1 MINNAFGLIVT
12 GERTTHL
19 KDLTISRSTA
29 AVPFGGRYRAIDF
42 ILSNL
47 VNAGVTSVGLITEKN
62 YHSLMDHLGSGK
74 EWDLHRKRDGLFI
87 LPPFMTKDNAG
98 VFRGAVDAIRSVIGY
113 VRRTAEDYVILSW
126 AWNVMNVDLVPMM
139 EQHLS
144 TGADVTILY
153 AEDGAL
159 QPEEQSQDLRLIMD
173 EKGRVTDMELDAYRP
188 RSVNRSC
195 DVMILRKEL
204 LEYLV
209 EEAFARGEYDFH
221 RDILLKKYRTLNIMG
236 YKYDG
241 FLARLESIE
250 SYFAGSMAL
259 LNPDVQ
265 ADLFNPRHPIYTKV
279 KDEVSA
285 RYSVSAQVKN
295 SLVADGCVIEGLVE
309 NSILFR
315 GVHVKPG
322 ARIYNSIVM
331 QGAEVDEN
339 AILDHVIL
347 DKGVKILPGRSLN
360 FGRLVRQSFLADH
373 DLFFGSGSLHGFLC
387 GAHTV

>member
-1 MINNAFGLIVT
+1 MIDNAFGLIVT
-12 GERTTHL
+12 GERTTRL
-19 KDLTISRSTA
+19 KDLTLSRSTA

-47 VNAGVTSVGLITEKN
+47 VNAGITSVGLITEKN

-74 EWDLHRKRDGLFI
+74 EWDLHRKREGLFI
-87 LPPFMTKDNAG
+87 LPPFMTKENSG

-113 VRRTAEDYVILSW
+113 VRRTSDDYVILSW

-153 AEDGAL
+153 AEDGSL

-195 DVMILRKEL
+195 DVMIMKKEL

-236 YKYDG
+236 YKFEG

-250 SYFAGSMAL
+250 NYFTGNMDL
-259 LNPDVQ
+259 LNADVQ
-265 ADLFNPRHPIYTKV
+265 KDLFNPRHPIYTKV
-279 KDEVSA
+279 KDEVAA

-331 QGAEVDEN
+331 QGAEIGEN
-339 AILDHVIL
+339 VLLDHVIL
-347 DKGVKILPGRSLN
+347 DKGVKILPGRNLQGYDN
-360 FGRLVRQSFLADH
+360 FPIVIRKNQ
-373 DLFFGSGSLHGFLC
+373 
-387 GAHTV
+387 TV

>member
-1 MINNAFGLIVT
+1 MIDNAFGLIVSD
-12 GERTTHL
+12 ERTTRL
-19 KDLTISRSTA
+19 KDLTLSRSTA
-29 AVPFGGRYRAIDF
+29 AVPFGGRYRIIDF
-42 ILSNL
+42 ILSDM
-47 VNAGVTSVGLITEKN
+47 VNAGLTSVGLITEKN

-113 VRRTAEDYVILSW
+113 VRRTAEDYAILSW
-126 AWNVMNVDLVPMM
+126 PRVVMNVDLVPMM
-139 EQHLS
+139 EQHIA

-153 AEDGAL
+153 AEDGSL

-236 YKYDG
+236 YKYEG
-241 FLARLESIE
+241 FLARVESIE
-250 SYFAGSMAL
+250 SYFTGNMAL

-279 KDEVSA
+279 KDEVAA

-295 SLVADGCVIEGLVE
+295 SLVADGCVIEGQVE
-309 NSILFR
+309 NSVLFR

-322 ARIYNSIVM
+322 ARIFNSIIM
-331 QGAEVDEN
+331 QGAEIDEN
-339 AILDHVIL
+339 VLLDHVIL
-347 DKGVKILPGRSLN
+347 DKGVKILPGRTLQ
-360 FGRLVRQSFLADH
+360 GYDSFPIVIRKNQ
-373 DLFFGSGSLHGFLC
+373 
-387 GAHTV
+387 TV

>member
-12 GERTTHL
+12 ADRSTHL
-19 KDLTISRSTA
+19 KDLTLSRSA
-29 AVPFGGRYRAIDF
+29 GAVPFGGRYRFIDF
-42 ILSNL
+42 TLSNM
-47 VNAGVTSVGLITEKN
+47 VNAGITSVGLITEKN

-74 EWDLHRKRDGLFI
+74 EWDLHRKREGLFI
-87 LPPFMTKDNAG
+87 LPPFMTKENSG

-113 VRRTAEDYVILSW
+113 VRRTSDDYVILSW
-126 AWNVMNVDLVPMM
+126 ARNVMNVDLVPMM
-139 EQHLS
+139 EQHLA

-153 AEDGAL
+153 AEDGSL

-195 DVMILRKEL
+195 DVMIMKKEL

-236 YKYDG
+236 YKFEG

-250 SYFAGSMAL
+250 SYFTGNMDL
-259 LNPDVQ
+259 LNADVQ
-265 ADLFNPRHPIYTKV
+265 KDLFNPRHPIYTKV
-279 KDEVSA
+279 KDEVAA

-295 SLVADGCVIEGLVE
+295 ALVADGCVIEGQVE
-309 NSILFR
+309 NCILFR

-322 ARIYNSIVM
+322 ARVFNSIIM
-331 QGAEVDEN
+331 QGAELGEN
-339 AILDHVIL
+339 TFLDHVIL
-347 DKGVKILPGRSLN
+347 DKGVKILPGRTLQ
-360 FGRLVRQSFLADH
+360 GYDSFPIVIRKNQ
-373 DLFFGSGSLHGFLC
+373 
-387 GAHTV
+387 TV

>member
-12 GERTTHL
+12 GERTTRL
-19 KDLTISRSTA
+19 KDLTLSRSTA

-42 ILSNL
+42 ILSNM
-47 VNAGVTSVGLITEKN
+47 VNAGITSVGLITEKN

-74 EWDLHRKRDGLFI
+74 EWDLHRKREGLFI

-113 VRRTAEDYVILSW
+113 VRRTQDDYVILSW
-126 AWNVMNVDLVPMM
+126 ARTVMNVDLVPMM
-139 EQHLS
+139 EQHIH

-153 AEDGAL
+153 AEDGSL
-159 QPEEQSQDLRLIMD
+159 QPEEQSQDLRLILD
-173 EKGRVTDMELDAYRP
+173 EKGRVTEMELDAYRP

-221 RDILLKKYRTLNIMG
+221 RDILLKKCRTLNIMG
-236 YKYDG
+236 YKYEG

-250 SYFAGSMAL
+250 TYFAGNMAL

-265 ADLFNPRHPIYTKV
+265 ADLFNPKHPIYTKV
-279 KDEVSA
+279 KDEVAA

-295 SLVADGCVIEGLVE
+295 SLVADGCVIEGQVE
-309 NSILFR
+309 NCILFR

-322 ARIYNSIVM
+322 ARVFNSIIM
-331 QGAEVDEN
+331 QGAELGEN
-339 AILDHVIL
+339 TLLDHVIL
-347 DKGVKILPGRSLN
+347 DKGVKILPGRTLQ
-360 FGRLVRQSFLADH
+360 GYDSFPIVIRKNQ
-373 DLFFGSGSLHGFLC
+373 
-387 GAHTV
+387 TV

>member
-1 MINNAFGLIVT
+1 MIDNAFGLIVT
-12 GERTTHL
+12 GERTTRL
-19 KDLTISRSTA
+19 KDLTLSRSAA
-29 AVPFGGRYRAIDF
+29 AVPFGGRYRSIDF
-42 ILSNL
+42 ILSCM
-47 VNAGVTSVGLITEKN
+47 VNAGITSVGLVTEKN

-98 VFRGAVDAIRSVIGY
+98 VFHGAVDAIRSVIGY

-126 AWNVMNVDLVPMM
+126 ARTVFNVDLVAMM
-139 EQHLS
+139 EQHLN

-153 AEDGAL
+153 AEDGSL
-159 QPEEQSQDLRLIMD
+159 QPEEQSQDLRLILD
-173 EKGRVTDMELDAYRP
+173 EKGRVTEMELDAYRP

-195 DVMILRKEL
+195 DVMILKKEL

-209 EEAFARGEYDFH
+209 EEAYARGEYDFH
-221 RDILLKKYRTLNIMG
+221 RDILLKKCRTLNVMG
-236 YKYDG
+236 YKYEG

-250 SYFAGSMAL
+250 SYFTGNMAL

-265 ADLFNPRHPIYTKV
+265 ADLFNTKRPIYTKV
-279 KDEVSA
+279 KDEVST

-347 DKGVKILPGRSLN
+347 DKGVKILPGRSLQ
-360 FGRLVRQSFLADH
+360 GYDSFPIVIRKNQ
-373 DLFFGSGSLHGFLC
+373 
-387 GAHTV
+387 TV

>member
-1 MINNAFGLIVT
+1 MIDNAFGLIVT
-12 GERTTHL
+12 DERTTRL
-19 KDLTISRSTA
+19 KDLTLSRSTA

-47 VNAGVTSVGLITEKN
+47 VNAGITSVGLITEKN

-74 EWDLHRKRDGLFI
+74 EWDLHRKREGLFI
-87 LPPFMTKDNAG
+87 LPPFMTKENSG

-113 VRRTAEDYVILSW
+113 VRRTSDDYVILSW
-126 AWNVMNVDLVPMM
+126 ARNVMNVDLVPMM

-153 AEDGAL
+153 AEDGSL

-195 DVMILRKEL
+195 DVMIMKKEL

-236 YKYDG
+236 YKFEG

-250 SYFAGSMAL
+250 NYFTGNMDL
-259 LNPDVQ
+259 LNADVQ
-265 ADLFNPRHPIYTKV
+265 KDLFNPRHPIYTKV
-279 KDEVSA
+279 KDEVAA

-295 SLVADGCVIEGLVE
+295 SLVADGCIIEGTVE

-315 GVHVKPG
+315 GVHVGRG
-322 ARIYNSIVM
+322 AVVKDSIIM
-331 QGAEVDEN
+331 QDSDIGANVELEN
-339 AILDHVIL
+339 VIF
-347 DKGVKILPGRSLN
+347 DKAVTIRAN
-360 FGRLVRQSFLADH
+360 GRLIGEKQYPVVIGKNTTL
-373 DLFFGSGSLHGFLC
+373 
-387 GAHTV
+387 

>member
-12 GERTTHL
+12 ADRSTHL
-19 KDLTISRSTA
+19 KDLTLSRSA
-29 AVPFGGRYRAIDF
+29 GAVPFGSRYRFIDF
-42 ILSNL
+42 TLSNM
-47 VNAGVTSVGLITEKN
+47 VNAGITSVGLITEKN

-87 LPPFMTKDNAG
+87 LPPFMTKDNSG
-98 VFRGAVDAIRSVIGY
+98 VFRGDIDAIRSVLGY
-113 VRRTAEDYVILSW
+113 VRRTQEDYAIL
-126 AWNVMNVDLVPMM
+126 AWPRVVMNLDLTAMM
-139 EQHLS
+139 EQHVE
-144 TGADVTILY
+144 TGADITILY
-153 AEDGAL
+153 AEDGSL
-159 QPEEQSQDLRLIMD
+159 RPEEQNQDLRLILD

-188 RSVNRSC
+188 HSMNRSA
-195 DVMILRKEL
+195 DVMILKKEL

-209 EEAFARGEYDFH
+209 EEAYARGEYDFH
-221 RDILLKKYRTLNIMG
+221 RDILLKKCKTLNIMG
-236 YKYDG
+236 YKFEG
-241 FLARLESIE
+241 FLARMESVE
-250 SYFAGSMAL
+250 GYFANSMAL

-265 ADLFNPRHPIYTKV
+265 ADLFNARRPIYTKV
-279 KDEVSA
+279 KDEVAA

-347 DKGVKILPGRSLN
+347 DKGVKILPGRSLQ
-360 FGRLVRQSFLADH
+360 GYDSFPIVIRKNQ
-373 DLFFGSGSLHGFLC
+373 
-387 GAHTV
+387 TV

>member
-1 MINNAFGLIVT
+1 M
-12 GERTTHL
+12 
-19 KDLTISRSTA
+19 
-29 AVPFGGRYRAIDF
+29 
-42 ILSNL
+42 
-47 VNAGVTSVGLITEKN
+47 
-62 YHSLMDHLGSGK
+62 
-74 EWDLHRKRDGLFI
+74 
-87 LPPFMTKDNAG
+87 
-98 VFRGAVDAIRSVIGY
+98 
-113 VRRTAEDYVILSW
+113 
-126 AWNVMNVDLVPMM
+126 VDLVPMM
-139 EQHLS
+139 EQHLA

-153 AEDGAL
+153 AEDGSL

-195 DVMILRKEL
+195 DVMIMKKEL

-236 YKYDG
+236 YKFEG

-250 SYFAGSMAL
+250 SYFTGNMDL
-259 LNPDVQ
+259 LNADVQ
-265 ADLFNPRHPIYTKV
+265 KDLFNPRHPIYTKV
-279 KDEVSA
+279 KDEVAA

-331 QGAEVDEN
+331 QGAEIGEN
-339 AILDHVIL
+339 VLLDHVIL
-347 DKGVKILPGRSLN
+347 DKGVKILPGRNLQGYDN
-360 FGRLVRQSFLADH
+360 FPIVIRKNQ
-373 DLFFGSGSLHGFLC
+373 
-387 GAHTV
+387 TV

>member
-1 MINNAFGLIVT
+1 MTNNAFGLIVS
-12 GERTTHL
+12 GERTTRL
-19 KDLTISRSTA
+19 KDLTLSRSTA

-42 ILSNL
+42 ILSDM
-47 VNAGVTSVGLITEKN
+47 VNAGITSVGLVTEKN

-98 VFRGAVDAIRSVIGY
+98 VFLGAVDALRSVMGY
-113 VRRTAEDYVILSW
+113 VRRTQEDYAILSW
-126 AWNVMNVDLVPMM
+126 PRVVMNVDLVPMM
-139 EQHLS
+139 EQHVA
-144 TGADVTILY
+144 TGADITILY
-153 AEDGAL
+153 AEDGSL
-159 QPEEQSQDLRLIMD
+159 QPEDQSQDLRLILD

-188 RSVNRSC
+188 RSVNRSA
-195 DVMILRKEL
+195 DVMILKKEL

-250 SYFAGSMAL
+250 SYFAANMAL

-295 SLVADGCVIEGLVE
+295 ALVADGCVIEGQVE

-322 ARIYNSIVM
+322 ARIFNSIVM
-331 QGAEVDEN
+331 QGAEVGEN
-339 AILDHVIL
+339 VLLDHVIL
-347 DKGVKILPGRSLN
+347 DKGVKILPG
-360 FGRLVRQSFLADH
+360 
-373 DLFFGSGSLHGFLC
+373 GSLQGYDSFPIVIRKNQ
-387 GAHTV
+387 TV

>member
-12 GERTTHL
+12 ADRSTHL
-19 KDLTISRSTA
+19 KDLTLSRSA
-29 AVPFGGRYRAIDF
+29 GAVPFGGRYRFIDF
-42 ILSNL
+42 TLSNM
-47 VNAGVTSVGLITEKN
+47 VNAGITSVGLITEKN

-87 LPPFMTKDNAG
+87 LPPFMTKDNSG
-98 VFRGAVDAIRSVIGY
+98 VFRGAIDAIRSVLGY
-113 VRRTAEDYVILSW
+113 VRRTQEDYAVL
-126 AWNVMNVDLVPMM
+126 ALPRVVMNLDLTAMM
-139 EQHLS
+139 EQHVE
-144 TGADVTILY
+144 TGADITILY
-153 AEDGAL
+153 AEDGSL
-159 QPEEQSQDLRLIMD
+159 RPEEQNQDLRLILD

-188 RSVNRSC
+188 HSVNRSA
-195 DVMILRKEL
+195 DVMILKKEL

-209 EEAFARGEYDFH
+209 EEAYARGEYDFH
-221 RDILLKKYRTLNIMG
+221 RDILLKKCKTLNIMG
-236 YKYDG
+236 YKFEG
-241 FLARLESIE
+241 FLARMESVE
-250 SYFAGSMAL
+250 GYFANSMAL

-265 ADLFNPRHPIYTKV
+265 ADLFNARRPIYTKV
-279 KDEVSA
+279 KDEVAA

-295 SLVADGCVIEGLVE
+295 ALVADGCVIEGLVE

-347 DKGVKILPGRSLN
+347 DKGVKILPGRSLQ
-360 FGRLVRQSFLADH
+360 GYDSFPIVIRKNQ
-373 DLFFGSGSLHGFLC
+373 
-387 GAHTV
+387 TV

>member
-12 GERTTHL
+12 GERTTRL
-19 KDLTISRSTA
+19 KDLTLSRSTA

-47 VNAGVTSVGLITEKN
+47 VNAGITSVGLITEKN

-87 LPPFMTKDNAG
+87 LPPFMTKDNSG
-98 VFRGAVDAIRSVIGY
+98 VFHGAIDAIRSVIGY
-113 VRRTAEDYVILSW
+113 VRRTAEDYVIL
-126 AWNVMNVDLVPMM
+126 AWPRVAINMDLVAMM
-139 EQHLS
+139 ERHLT
-144 TGADVTILY
+144 TGADITILY
-153 AEDGAL
+153 AEDGSL

-173 EKGRVTDMELDAYRP
+173 EKGRVTEMELDAYRP

-221 RDILLKKYRTLNIMG
+221 RDILLKKCRTLNIMG
-236 YKYDG
+236 YKHEG

-250 SYFAGSMAL
+250 SYFEGSMAL

-265 ADLFNPRHPIYTKV
+265 ADLFNSKRPIYTKV
-279 KDEVSA
+279 KDEVAA

-295 SLVADGCVIEGLVE
+295 SLVADGCIIEGQVE
-309 NSILFR
+309 NCILFR

-322 ARIYNSIVM
+322 ARVFNSIIM
-331 QGAEVDEN
+331 QGAELGEN
-339 AILDHVIL
+339 TLLDHVIL
-347 DKGVKILPGRSLN
+347 DKGVKILPGRSLQ
-360 FGRLVRQSFLADH
+360 GYDSFPIVIRKNQ
-373 DLFFGSGSLHGFLC
+373 
-387 GAHTV
+387 TV

>member
-1 MINNAFGLIVT
+1 MINNAFGLIVSD
-12 GERTTHL
+12 ERTTRL
-19 KDLTISRSTA
+19 KDLTLSRSTA
-29 AVPFGGRYRAIDF
+29 AVPFGGRYRIIDF
-42 ILSNL
+42 ILSDM
-47 VNAGVTSVGLITEKN
+47 VNAGLTSVGLITEKN

-126 AWNVMNVDLVPMM
+126 PRVVMNVDLVPMM
-139 EQHLS
+139 EQHIA

-236 YKYDG
+236 YKYEG
-241 FLARLESIE
+241 FLARVESIE
-250 SYFAGSMAL
+250 SYFTGNMAL

-265 ADLFNPRHPIYTKV
+265 ADLFSPRHPIYTKV
-279 KDEVSA
+279 KDEVAA

-295 SLVADGCVIEGLVE
+295 SLVADGCVIEGQVE
-309 NSILFR
+309 NSVLFR

-322 ARIYNSIVM
+322 ARVFNSIIM
-331 QGAEVDEN
+331 QGAEIDEN
-339 AILDHVIL
+339 VLLDHVIL
-347 DKGVKILPGRSLN
+347 DKGVKILPGRTLQ
-360 FGRLVRQSFLADH
+360 GYDSFPIVIRKNQ
-373 DLFFGSGSLHGFLC
+373 
-387 GAHTV
+387 TV

>member
-12 GERTTHL
+12 GDRTTRL
-19 KDLTISRSTA
+19 KDLTLSRSTA

-47 VNAGVTSVGLITEKN
+47 VNAGITSVGLITEKN
-62 YHSLMDHLGSGK
+62 YHSLMDHLGSSK
-74 EWDLHRKRDGLFI
+74 EWDLHRKREGLFI

-113 VRRTAEDYVILSW
+113 VRRTSDDYVILSW
-126 AWNVMNVDLVPMM
+126 ARNVMNVDLVPMM
-139 EQHLS
+139 EQHIA

-153 AEDGAL
+153 AEDGSL
-159 QPEEQSQDLRLIMD
+159 RPEEQSQDLRLIMD
-173 EKGRVTDMELDAYRP
+173 EKGRVVEMELDAYRP
-188 RSVNRSC
+188 RSANRSC
-195 DVMILRKEL
+195 DVMILKKEL

-221 RDILLKKYRTLNIMG
+221 RDILLKKCRTLNIMG
-236 YKYDG
+236 YKFDG
-241 FLARLESIE
+241 FIARLESIE
-250 SYFAGSMAL
+250 NYFAGNMAL

-279 KDEVSA
+279 KDEVAA

-295 SLVADGCVIEGLVE
+295 SLVADGCIIEGQVE
-309 NSILFR
+309 NCVLFR

-322 ARIYNSIVM
+322 ARVFNSIIM
-331 QGAEVDEN
+331 QGSELGEN
-339 AILDHVIL
+339 TLLDHVIL
-347 DKGVKILPGRSLN
+347 DKGVKILPGRSLQ
-360 FGRLVRQSFLADH
+360 GYDSFPIVIRKNQ
-373 DLFFGSGSLHGFLC
+373 
-387 GAHTV
+387 TV

>member
-1 MINNAFGLIVT
+1 MIDNAFGLIIS
-12 GERTTHL
+12 GERTTRL
-19 KDLTISRSTA
+19 KDLTLSRSTA
-29 AVPFGGRYRAIDF
+29 AVPFGGRYRIIDF
-42 ILSNL
+42 ILSDM
-47 VNAGVTSVGLITEKN
+47 VNAGLTSVGLITEKN

-98 VFRGAVDAIRSVIGY
+98 VFRGTVDAIRSVIGY

-126 AWNVMNVDLVPMM
+126 PRVVMNVDLVPMM
-139 EQHLS
+139 EQHIA

-153 AEDGAL
+153 AEDGSL
-159 QPEEQSQDLRLIMD
+159 QPEAQSQDLRLIMD

-236 YKYDG
+236 YKYEG
-241 FLARLESIE
+241 FLARVESIE
-250 SYFAGSMAL
+250 SYFTGNMAL

-279 KDEVSA
+279 KDEVAA

-295 SLVADGCVIEGLVE
+295 SLVADGCVIEGQVE
-309 NSILFR
+309 NSVLFR

-322 ARIYNSIVM
+322 ARIFNSIIM
-331 QGAEVDEN
+331 QGAEIDEN
-339 AILDHVIL
+339 VLLDHVIL
-347 DKGVKILPGRSLN
+347 DKGVKILPGRTLQ
-360 FGRLVRQSFLADH
+360 GYDSFPIVIRKNQ
-373 DLFFGSGSLHGFLC
+373 
-387 GAHTV
+387 TV

>member
-12 GERTTHL
+12 ADRSTHL
-19 KDLTISRSTA
+19 KDLTLSRSA
-29 AVPFGGRYRAIDF
+29 GAVPFGGRYRFIDF
-42 ILSNL
+42 TLSNM
-47 VNAGVTSVGLITEKN
+47 VNAGITSVGLITEKN

-87 LPPFMTKDNAG
+87 LPPFMTKDNSG
-98 VFRGAVDAIRSVIGY
+98 VFRGDIDAIRSVLGY
-113 VRRTAEDYVILSW
+113 VRRTQEDYAIL
-126 AWNVMNVDLVPMM
+126 AWPRVVMNLDLTAMM
-139 EQHLS
+139 EQHVE
-144 TGADVTILY
+144 TGADITILY
-153 AEDGAL
+153 AEDGSL
-159 QPEEQSQDLRLIMD
+159 RPEEQNQDLRLILD

-188 RSVNRSC
+188 HSVNRSA
-195 DVMILRKEL
+195 DVMILKKEL

-209 EEAFARGEYDFH
+209 EEAYARGEYDFH
-221 RDILLKKYRTLNIMG
+221 RDILLKKCKTLNIMG
-236 YKYDG
+236 YKFEG
-241 FLARLESIE
+241 FLARMESVE
-250 SYFAGSMAL
+250 GYFANSMAL

-265 ADLFNPRHPIYTKV
+265 ADLFNARRPIYTKV
-279 KDEVSA
+279 KDEVAA

-347 DKGVKILPGRSLN
+347 DKGVKILPGRSLQ
-360 FGRLVRQSFLADH
+360 GYDSFPIVIRKNQ
-373 DLFFGSGSLHGFLC
+373 
-387 GAHTV
+387 TV

>member
-1 MINNAFGLIVT
+1 MIDNAFGLIVSD
-12 GERTTHL
+12 ERTTRL
-19 KDLTISRSTA
+19 KDLTLSRSTA
-29 AVPFGGRYRAIDF
+29 AVPFGGRYRIIDF
-42 ILSNL
+42 ILSDM
-47 VNAGVTSVGLITEKN
+47 VNAGLTSVGLITEKN

-87 LPPFMTKDNAG
+87 LPPFMTKANAG

-126 AWNVMNVDLVPMM
+126 PRVVMNVDLVPMM
-139 EQHLS
+139 EQHIA

-236 YKYDG
+236 YKYEG
-241 FLARLESIE
+241 FLARVESIE
-250 SYFAGSMAL
+250 SYFTGNMAL

-279 KDEVSA
+279 KDEVAA

-295 SLVADGCVIEGLVE
+295 SLVADGCVIEGQVE
-309 NSILFR
+309 NSVLFR

-322 ARIYNSIVM
+322 ARVFNSIIM
-331 QGAEVDEN
+331 QGAEIDEN
-339 AILDHVIL
+339 VLLDHVIL
-347 DKGVKILPGRSLN
+347 DKGVKILPGRTLQ
-360 FGRLVRQSFLADH
+360 GYDSFPIVIRKNQ
-373 DLFFGSGSLHGFLC
+373 
-387 GAHTV
+387 TV

>member
-1 MINNAFGLIVT
+1 MIDNAFGLIVT
-12 GERTTHL
+12 GERTTRL
-19 KDLTISRSTA
+19 KDLTLSRSTA

-74 EWDLHRKRDGLFI
+74 EWDLHRKREGLFI

-113 VRRTAEDYVILSW
+113 VRRTSDDYVILSW
-126 AWNVMNVDLVPMM
+126 ARNVMNVDLVPMM
-139 EQHLS
+139 EQHLE

-153 AEDGAL
+153 AEDGSL

-188 RSVNRSC
+188 RSANRSC

-236 YKYDG
+236 YKFEG

-250 SYFAGSMAL
+250 NYFAGNMAL
-259 LNPDVQ
+259 LNPDAQ
-265 ADLFNPRHPIYTKV
+265 ADLFNPHHPIYTKV
-279 KDEVSA
+279 KDEVAA

-295 SLVADGCVIEGLVE
+295 SLVADGCVIEGQVE
-309 NSILFR
+309 NCVLFR
-315 GVHVKPG
+315 SVHVKPG
-322 ARIYNSIVM
+322 AHIYNSIIM
-331 QGAEVDEN
+331 QGSEIGEN
-339 AILDHVIL
+339 TLLDHVIL
-347 DKGVKILPGRSLN
+347 DKGVKILPGRTLQ
-360 FGRLVRQSFLADH
+360 GYDSFPIVIRKNQ
-373 DLFFGSGSLHGFLC
+373 
-387 GAHTV
+387 TV

>member
-1 MINNAFGLIVT
+1 MIDNAFGLIVT
-12 GERTTHL
+12 GERTTRL
-19 KDLTISRSTA
+19 KDLTLSRSTA

-47 VNAGVTSVGLITEKN
+47 VNAGITSVGLITEKN

-74 EWDLHRKRDGLFI
+74 EWDLHRKREGLFI
-87 LPPFMTKDNAG
+87 LPPFMTKENSG

-113 VRRTAEDYVILSW
+113 VRRTSDDYVILSW

-153 AEDGAL
+153 AEDGSL

-188 RSVNRSC
+188 RSVNRST
-195 DVMILRKEL
+195 DVMILKKEL

-209 EEAFARGEYDFH
+209 EEAYARGEYDFH
-221 RDILLKKYRTLNIMG
+221 RDILLKKCKTLNIMG
-236 YKYDG
+236 YKFEG
-241 FLARLESIE
+241 FLARMESVE
-250 SYFAGSMAL
+250 GYFANSMAL

-265 ADLFNPRHPIYTKV
+265 ADLFNAHRPIYTKV
-279 KDEVSA
+279 KDEVAA

-295 SLVADGCVIEGLVE
+295 ALVADGCVIEGLVE

-331 QGAEVDEN
+331 QGAEIGEN
-339 AILDHVIL
+339 VLLDHVIL
-347 DKGVKILPGRSLN
+347 DKGVKILPGRNLQGYDN
-360 FGRLVRQSFLADH
+360 FPIVIRKNQ
-373 DLFFGSGSLHGFLC
+373 
-387 GAHTV
+387 TV

>member
-1 MINNAFGLIVT
+1 MIDNAFGLIVS
-12 GERTTHL
+12 GERTTRL
-19 KDLTISRSTA
+19 KDLTLSRSTA
-29 AVPFGGRYRAIDF
+29 AVPFGGRYRIIDF
-42 ILSNL
+42 ILSDM
-47 VNAGVTSVGLITEKN
+47 VNAGLTSVGLITEKN

-126 AWNVMNVDLVPMM
+126 PRVVMNVDLVPMM
-139 EQHLS
+139 EQHIA

-236 YKYDG
+236 YKYEG
-241 FLARLESIE
+241 FLARVESIE
-250 SYFAGSMAL
+250 SYFTGNMAL

-279 KDEVSA
+279 KDEVAA

-295 SLVADGCVIEGLVE
+295 SLVADGCVIEGQVE
-309 NSILFR
+309 NSVLFR

-322 ARIYNSIVM
+322 ARIFNSIIM
-331 QGAEVDEN
+331 QGAEIDEN
-339 AILDHVIL
+339 VLLDHVIL
-347 DKGVKILPGRSLN
+347 DKGVKILPGRALQ
-360 FGRLVRQSFLADH
+360 GYDSFPIVIRKNQ
-373 DLFFGSGSLHGFLC
+373 
-387 GAHTV
+387 TV

>member
-1 MINNAFGLIVT
+1 MTNNAFGLIVS
-12 GERTTHL
+12 GERTTRL
-19 KDLTISRSTA
+19 KDLTLSRSTA

-42 ILSNL
+42 ILSDM
-47 VNAGVTSVGLITEKN
+47 VNAGITSVGLVTEKN

-98 VFRGAVDAIRSVIGY
+98 VFRGAVDALRSVMGY
-113 VRRTAEDYVILSW
+113 VRRTQEDYAILSW
-126 AWNVMNVDLVPMM
+126 PRVVMNVDLVPMI
-139 EQHLS
+139 EQHVA
-144 TGADVTILY
+144 TGADITILY
-153 AEDGAL
+153 AEDGSL
-159 QPEEQSQDLRLIMD
+159 QPEDQSQDLRLILD

-188 RSVNRSC
+188 RSVNRSA
-195 DVMILRKEL
+195 DVMILKKEL

-250 SYFAGSMAL
+250 SYFAANMAL

-295 SLVADGCVIEGLVE
+295 ALVADGCVIEGQVE

-322 ARIYNSIVM
+322 ARIFNSIVM
-331 QGAEVDEN
+331 QGAEVGEN
-339 AILDHVIL
+339 VLLDHVIL
-347 DKGVKILPGRSLN
+347 DKGVKILPGRSLQ
-360 FGRLVRQSFLADH
+360 GYDSFPIVIRKNQ
-373 DLFFGSGSLHGFLC
+373 
-387 GAHTV
+387 TV

>member
-1 MINNAFGLIVT
+1 MIHNAFGLIVS
-12 GERTTHL
+12 GERTTRL
-19 KDLTISRSTA
+19 KDLTLSRSTA

-42 ILSNL
+42 ILSDM
-47 VNAGVTSVGLITEKN
+47 VNAGITSVGLVTEKN

-98 VFRGAVDAIRSVIGY
+98 VFRGAVDALRSVMGY
-113 VRRTAEDYVILSW
+113 VRRTQEDYAILSW
-126 AWNVMNVDLVPMM
+126 PRVVMNVDLVPMM
-139 EQHLS
+139 EQHVA
-144 TGADVTILY
+144 TGADITILY
-153 AEDGAL
+153 AEDGSL
-159 QPEEQSQDLRLIMD
+159 QPEDQSQDLRLILD

-188 RSVNRSC
+188 RSVNRSA
-195 DVMILRKEL
+195 DVMILKKEL

-250 SYFAGSMAL
+250 EYFAANMAL

-295 SLVADGCVIEGLVE
+295 ALVADGCVIEGQVE

-322 ARIYNSIVM
+322 ARIFNSIVM
-331 QGAEVDEN
+331 QGAEVGEN
-339 AILDHVIL
+339 VLLDHVIL
-347 DKGVKILPGRSLN
+347 DKGVKILPGRSLQ
-360 FGRLVRQSFLADH
+360 GYDSFPIVIRKNQ
-373 DLFFGSGSLHGFLC
+373 
-387 GAHTV
+387 TV

>member
-1 MINNAFGLIVT
+1 MIHNAFGLIVS
-12 GERTTHL
+12 GERTTRL
-19 KDLTISRSTA
+19 KDLTLSRSTA

-42 ILSNL
+42 ILSDM
-47 VNAGVTSVGLITEKN
+47 VNAGITSVGLVTEKN

-98 VFRGAVDAIRSVIGY
+98 VFRGAVDALRSVMGY
-113 VRRTAEDYVILSW
+113 VRRTQEEYVILSW
-126 AWNVMNVDLVPMM
+126 PRAVMNVDLVPMM
-139 EQHLS
+139 EQHMA
-144 TGADVTILY
+144 TGADITILY
-153 AEDGAL
+153 AEDGSL
-159 QPEEQSQDLRLIMD
+159 QPEEQSQDLRLILD
-173 EKGRVTDMELDAYRP
+173 EKGRVKEMELDAYRP
-188 RSVNRSC
+188 RSVNRSA
-195 DVMILRKEL
+195 DVMILKKEL

-236 YKYDG
+236 YKFEG

-250 SYFAGSMAL
+250 AYFAANMAL

-295 SLVADGCVIEGLVE
+295 TLVADGCVIEGQVE

-322 ARIYNSIVM
+322 ARIFNSIVM
-331 QGAEVDEN
+331 QGAEVGEN
-339 AILDHVIL
+339 VLLDHVIL
-347 DKGVKILPGRSLN
+347 DKGVKILPGRTLQ
-360 FGRLVRQSFLADH
+360 GYDSFPIVIRKNQ
-373 DLFFGSGSLHGFLC
+373 
-387 GAHTV
+387 TV

>member
-12 GERTTHL
+12 ADRSTHL
-19 KDLTISRSTA
+19 KDLTLSRSA
-29 AVPFGGRYRAIDF
+29 GAVPFGGRYRIIDF
-42 ILSNL
+42 TLSNM
-47 VNAGVTSVGLITEKN
+47 VNAGITSVGLITEKN

-74 EWDLHRKRDGLFI
+74 EWDLHRKREGLFI
-87 LPPFMTKDNAG
+87 LPPFMTKENSG

-113 VRRTAEDYVILSW
+113 VRRTSDDYVILSW

-153 AEDGAL
+153 AEDGSL

-195 DVMILRKEL
+195 DVMIMKKEL

-236 YKYDG
+236 YKFEG

-250 SYFAGSMAL
+250 NYFTGNMDL
-259 LNPDVQ
+259 LNTDVQ
-265 ADLFNPRHPIYTKV
+265 KDLFNPRHPIYTKV
-279 KDEVSA
+279 KDEVAA

-295 SLVADGCVIEGLVE
+295 SLVADGCIIEGQVE
-309 NSILFR
+309 SCILFR

-322 ARIYNSIVM
+322 ARIFNSIIM
-331 QGAEVDEN
+331 QGSEIGEN
-339 AILDHVIL
+339 THLEHVIL
-347 DKGVKILPGRSLN
+347 DKGVKILPGRTLQ
-360 FGRLVRQSFLADH
+360 GYDSFPIVIRKNQ
-373 DLFFGSGSLHGFLC
+373 
-387 GAHTV
+387 TV

>member
-1 MINNAFGLIVT
+1 MIDNAFGLIVS
-12 GERTTHL
+12 GERTTRL
-19 KDLTISRSTA
+19 KDLALSRSTA
-29 AVPFGGRYRAIDF
+29 AVPFGGRYRIIDF
-42 ILSNL
+42 ILSDM
-47 VNAGVTSVGLITEKN
+47 VNAGLTSVGLITEKN

-126 AWNVMNVDLVPMM
+126 PRVVMNVDLVPMM
-139 EQHLS
+139 EQHIA

-236 YKYDG
+236 YRYEG
-241 FLARLESIE
+241 FLARVESIE
-250 SYFAGSMAL
+250 SYFTGNMAL

-279 KDEVSA
+279 KDEVAA

-295 SLVADGCVIEGLVE
+295 SLVADGCVIEGQVE
-309 NSILFR
+309 NCVLFR

-322 ARIYNSIVM
+322 ARIFNSIIM
-331 QGAEVDEN
+331 QGAEIDEN
-339 AILDHVIL
+339 VLLDHVIL
-347 DKGVKILPGRSLN
+347 DKGVKILPGRTLQ
-360 FGRLVRQSFLADH
+360 GYDSFPIVIRKNQ
-373 DLFFGSGSLHGFLC
+373 
-387 GAHTV
+387 TV

>member
-1 MINNAFGLIVT
+1 MIDNAFGLIVT
-12 GERTTHL
+12 GERTTRL
-19 KDLTISRSTA
+19 KDLTLSRSTA

-47 VNAGVTSVGLITEKN
+47 VNAGITSVGLITEKN

-74 EWDLHRKRDGLFI
+74 EWDLHRKREGLFI
-87 LPPFMTKDNAG
+87 LPPFMTKENSG

-113 VRRTAEDYVILSW
+113 VRRTSDDYVILSW

-153 AEDGAL
+153 AEDGSL

-195 DVMILRKEL
+195 DVMIMKKEL

-236 YKYDG
+236 YKFEG

-250 SYFAGSMAL
+250 NYFTGNMDL
-259 LNPDVQ
+259 LNADVQ
-265 ADLFNPRHPIYTKV
+265 KDLFNPRHPIYTKV
-279 KDEVSA
+279 HDEVPA
-285 RYSVSAQVKN
+285 RYMEGAHAVN
-295 SLVADGCVIEGLVE
+295 SLVADGCIIEGQVE
-309 NSILFR
+309 SCILFR

-322 ARIYNSIVM
+322 ARIFNSIIM
-331 QGAEVDEN
+331 QGSEIGEN
-339 AILDHVIL
+339 THLEHVIL
-347 DKGVKILPGRSLN
+347 DKGVKILPGRTLQ
-360 FGRLVRQSFLADH
+360 GYDSFPIVIRKNQ
-373 DLFFGSGSLHGFLC
+373 
-387 GAHTV
+387 TV

>member
-1 MINNAFGLIVT
+1 MINTAFGLIVT
-12 GERTTHL
+12 GERTTRL
-19 KDLTISRSTA
+19 KDLTLSRSTA

-42 ILSNL
+42 ILSNM
-47 VNAGVTSVGLITEKN
+47 VNAGITSVGLITEKN

-113 VRRTAEDYVILSW
+113 VRRTQEDYVVLSW
-126 AWNVMNVDLVPMM
+126 ARNVLNVDLVPMM
-139 EQHLS
+139 EQHMA

-153 AEDGAL
+153 AEDGSL
-159 QPEEQSQDLRLIMD
+159 QPEEQSQDLRLMMD
-173 EKGRVTDMELDAYRP
+173 EKGRVTEMELDAYRP
-188 RSVNRSC
+188 RSVNRSA
-195 DVMILRKEL
+195 DVMILKKEL

-236 YKYDG
+236 YKFDG

-250 SYFAGSMAL
+250 NYFAGNMAL

-279 KDEVSA
+279 KDEVAA

-295 SLVADGCVIEGLVE
+295 SLVADGCVIEGQVE

-322 ARIYNSIVM
+322 AHIYNSIVM
-331 QGAEVDEN
+331 QGSEIGEN
-339 AILDHVIL
+339 TLLDHVIL
-347 DKGVKILPGRSLN
+347 DKGVKILPGRTLQGYN
-360 FGRLVRQSFLADH
+360 SFPIVIRKNQ
-373 DLFFGSGSLHGFLC
+373 
-387 GAHTV
+387 TV

>member
-1 MINNAFGLIVT
+1 MIDNAFGLIVT
-12 GERTTHL
+12 GERTTRL
-19 KDLTISRSTA
+19 KDLTLSRSTA

-47 VNAGVTSVGLITEKN
+47 VNAGITSVGLITEKN

-74 EWDLHRKRDGLFI
+74 EWDLHRKREGLFI
-87 LPPFMTKDNAG
+87 LPPFMTKENSG

-113 VRRTAEDYVILSW
+113 VRRTSDDYVILSW
-126 AWNVMNVDLVPMM
+126 AQNVMNVDLVPMM

-153 AEDGAL
+153 AEDGSL

-195 DVMILRKEL
+195 DVMIMKKEL

-236 YKYDG
+236 YKFEG

-250 SYFAGSMAL
+250 NYFTGNMDL
-259 LNPDVQ
+259 LNADVQ
-265 ADLFNPRHPIYTKV
+265 KDLFNPRHPIYTKV
-279 KDEVSA
+279 KDEVAA

-295 SLVADGCVIEGLVE
+295 SLVADGCVIEGQVE
-309 NSILFR
+309 NSVLFR

-322 ARIYNSIVM
+322 ARVFNSIIM
-331 QGAEVDEN
+331 QGAEIDEN
-339 AILDHVIL
+339 VLLDHVIL
-347 DKGVKILPGRSLN
+347 DKGVKILPGRTLQ
-360 FGRLVRQSFLADH
+360 GYDSFPIVIRKNQ
-373 DLFFGSGSLHGFLC
+373 
-387 GAHTV
+387 TV

>member
-1 MINNAFGLIVT
+1 MIDNAFGLIVSD
-12 GERTTHL
+12 ERTTRL
-19 KDLTISRSTA
+19 KDLTLSRSTA
-29 AVPFGGRYRAIDF
+29 AVPFGGRYRIIDF
-42 ILSNL
+42 ILSDM
-47 VNAGVTSVGLITEKN
+47 VNAGLTSVGLITEKN

-98 VFRGAVDAIRSVIGY
+98 VFRGAVDAIRSVLGY
-113 VRRTAEDYVILSW
+113 VRRTQEDYAVL
-126 AWNVMNVDLVPMM
+126 AWPRVVMNLDLTAMM
-139 EQHLS
+139 EQHME
-144 TGADVTILY
+144 TGADITILY
-153 AEDGAL
+153 AEDGSL
-159 QPEEQSQDLRLIMD
+159 RPEEQNQDLRLILD

-188 RSVNRSC
+188 RSVNRSA
-195 DVMILRKEL
+195 DVMILKKEL

-209 EEAFARGEYDFH
+209 EEAYARGEYDFH
-221 RDILLKKYRTLNIMG
+221 RDILLKKCRTLNIMG
-236 YKYDG
+236 YKFEG
-241 FLARLESIE
+241 FLARMESVE
-250 SYFAGSMAL
+250 SYFANSMAL

-265 ADLFNPRHPIYTKV
+265 ADLFNAHRPIYTKV
-279 KDEVSA
+279 KDEVAA

-322 ARIYNSIVM
+322 ARIYNSIIM

-347 DKGVKILPGRSLN
+347 DKGVKILPGRTLQ
-360 FGRLVRQSFLADH
+360 GYDSFPIVIRKNQ
-373 DLFFGSGSLHGFLC
+373 
-387 GAHTV
+387 TV

>member
-1 MINNAFGLIVT
+1 MIDNAFGLIVSD
-12 GERTTHL
+12 ERTTRL
-19 KDLTISRSTA
+19 KDLTLSRSTA
-29 AVPFGGRYRAIDF
+29 AVPFGGRYRIIDF
-42 ILSNL
+42 ILSDM
-47 VNAGVTSVGLITEKN
+47 VNAGLTSVGLITEKN

-126 AWNVMNVDLVPMM
+126 PRVVMNVDLVPMM
-139 EQHLS
+139 EQHIA

-236 YKYDG
+236 YKYEG
-241 FLARLESIE
+241 FLARVESIE
-250 SYFAGSMAL
+250 SYFTGNMAL

-279 KDEVSA
+279 KDEVAA

-347 DKGVKILPGRSLN
+347 DKGVKILPGRSLQ
-360 FGRLVRQSFLADH
+360 GYDSFPIVIRKNQ
-373 DLFFGSGSLHGFLC
+373 
-387 GAHTV
+387 TV

>member
-1 MINNAFGLIVT
+1 MIHNAFGLIVS
-12 GERTTHL
+12 GERTTRL
-19 KDLTISRSTA
+19 KDLPLSRSTA

-42 ILSNL
+42 ILSDM
-47 VNAGVTSVGLITEKN
+47 VNAGITSVGLVTEKN

-98 VFRGAVDAIRSVIGY
+98 VFRGAVDALRSVMGY
-113 VRRTAEDYVILSW
+113 VRRTQEDYAIL
-126 AWNVMNVDLVPMM
+126 AWPRVVMNVDLVPMM
-139 EQHLS
+139 EQHLA

-153 AEDGAL
+153 AEDGSL

-188 RSVNRSC
+188 RSVNRSA
-195 DVMILRKEL
+195 DVMILNKEL

-221 RDILLKKYRTLNIMG
+221 RDILLKKCRTLNIMG
-236 YKYDG
+236 FRYGG

-265 ADLFNPRHPIYTKV
+265 ADLFNPQHPIYTKV
-279 KDEVSA
+279 KDEVAA

-295 SLVADGCVIEGLVE
+295 SLVADGCIIEGQVE
-309 NSILFR
+309 SCILFR
-315 GVHVKPG
+315 GVHIKPG
-322 ARIYNSIVM
+322 ARVFNSIIM
-331 QGAEVDEN
+331 QGSEIGEN
-339 AILDHVIL
+339 THLEHVIL
-347 DKGVKILPGRSLN
+347 DKGVKILPGRTLQ
-360 FGRLVRQSFLADH
+360 GYDSFPIVIRKNQ
-373 DLFFGSGSLHGFLC
+373 
-387 GAHTV
+387 TV